1 VKDEPERNPDMI
13 TTNDAEFF
21 PAMVKRFR
29 DNAALHARRADRLRA
44 MAAASDSHSRADRWI
59 RDAAFAEDA
68 ALRLNRCADALGDA
82 SAAAL
87 IGPPR

>member
-1 VKDEPERNPDMI
+1 
-13 TTNDAEFF
+13 
-21 PAMVKRFR
+21 
-29 DNAALHARRADRLRA
+29 